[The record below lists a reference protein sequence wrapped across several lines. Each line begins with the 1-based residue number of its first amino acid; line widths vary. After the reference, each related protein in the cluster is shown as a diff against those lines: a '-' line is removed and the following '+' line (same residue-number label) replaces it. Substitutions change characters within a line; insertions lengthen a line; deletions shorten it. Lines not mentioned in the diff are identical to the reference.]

1 MRRQL
6 TLALRVS
13 HAYSRCRSALARLR
27 TRRVSP
33 TNPVNEVGHVQ
44 QRVAVIGDPS
54 QRPPLEDVLGA
65 GNYDVEFV
73 DSTMGA
79 YSEIVRSLPD
89 RIIVCV
95 ETDDLQGFQ
104 LLSMLKLDSRTRGIP
119 MVTYVGYPAQEG
131 PAAFRDDND
140 AFVRDSSAMRMH

>member
-1 MRRQL
+1 L

-27 TRRVSP
+27 TRPVGP
-33 TNPVNEVGHVQ
+33 TNPVNDSGHVQ
-44 QRVAVIGDPS
+44 QRVAVIGDPA
-54 QRPPLEDVLGA
+54 QRPPLEDVLGD
-65 GNYDVEFV
+65 GHYDVEFV
-73 DSTMGA
+73 DSSMGA

-104 LLSMLKLDSRTRGIP
+104 LLSMLKLDPRTRGIP
-119 MVTYVGYPAQEG
+119 VVTYVGCPAQAG
-131 PAAFRDDND
+131 ATAFRDDND
-140 AFVRDSSAMRMH
+140 ALVRDASAMMMH

>member
-27 TRRVSP
+27 TPRVGP
-33 TNPVNEVGHVQ
+33 TNPVDAVSPVQ
-44 QRVAVIGDPS
+44 QRVAVVGDPG

-79 YSEIVRSLPD
+79 YSEITRSLPD

-104 LLSMLKLDSRTRGIP
+104 LLSMLKLDPRTRGIP
-119 MVTYVGYPAQEG
+119 VVTYVGYPAQQG
-131 PAAFRDDND
+131 ATAFRDDSD
-140 AFVRDSSAMRMH
+140 ALVRDSSAMMMH